1 MRAAGA
7 SSTWNATSMLDPE
20 LKTRL
25 EHRLTSRRKQL
36 EADVR
41 DKLAAAR
48 EVMGTGAIDQLIE
61 GGDSAA
67 ADFLV
72 DLDLA
77 EVRRDLAELREL
89 DATRGRLEAGT
100 YGVCIDCGAEIAPP
114 RLEAYPTAGRCIT
127 CQSRYE
133 ARAATLN
140 LRRL

>member
-1 MRAAGA
+1 
-7 SSTWNATSMLDPE
+7 MLESE
-20 LKTRL
+20 LKARL
-25 EHRLTSRRKQL
+25 EYHLAERRKRL
-36 EADVR
+36 EAEVR

-67 ADFLV
+67 ADFLA

-77 EVRRDLAELREL
+77 EVKRDLAELREL

-100 YGVCIDCGAEIAPP
+100 YGVCIDCGDEIAPS
-114 RLEAYPTAGRCIT
+114 RLEVYPTAERCIA
-127 CQSRYE
+127 CQSGYE
-133 ARAATLN
+133 ARAASPN